1 MFLEALLVGLV
12 VAACF
17 FTNYMTGY
25 TFTDRPIIVGTLVG
39 LVLGDLSMGI
49 ICGASAELVF
59 LGLVNVGSVP
69 SDVTNGTA
77 IATAFVIL
85 TGMELETA
93 ITLAV
98 PAGLLMAQLQTL
110 VFTLRSFTNPW
121 VDKWVE
127 NGEVEKIGPFLFG
140 GQIIYSL
147 LIGSCSFL
155 VMLLGAEAVTNFMN
169 SIPPVITGGL
179 GVATGCLAA
188 VGFGLLLKMM
198 WSKSLAVYYF
208 IGFVLAAYFHLPV
221 LGIAICGVLWGFV
234 LYTLEGRDKK
244 TVVVAK
250 DEEVLFDD

>member
-1 MFLEALLVGLV
+1 MFVEALLVVLV
-12 VAACF
+12 VAVCF
-17 FTNYMTGY
+17 FTNYMTGH

-39 LVLGDLSMGI
+39 LVLGDLETGI

-85 TGMELETA
+85 AGMELETA

-110 VFTLRSFTNPW
+110 VFTVRSFTNPW
-121 VDKWVE
+121 IDKWVE
-127 NGEVEKIGPFLFG
+127 NGEVEKIGPFLFV

-155 VMLLGAEAVTNFMN
+155 VVLLGAEAVTEFMN
-169 SIPPVITGGL
+169 SIPEVITGGL

-208 IGFVLAAYFHLPV
+208 IGFVLAAYFNIPV

-234 LYTLEGRDKK
+234 LYNIEGKDKHK
-244 TVVVAK
+244 VEVTT
-250 DEEVLFDD
+250 DEEVLFND